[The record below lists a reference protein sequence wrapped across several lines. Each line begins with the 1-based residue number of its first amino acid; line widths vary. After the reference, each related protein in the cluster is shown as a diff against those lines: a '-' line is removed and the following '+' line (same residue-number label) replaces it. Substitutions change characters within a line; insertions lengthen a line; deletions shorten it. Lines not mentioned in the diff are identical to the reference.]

1 MKKDKIYPGKF
12 LGLLLLGVCIAVC
25 AVSGGR
31 LFRTGLEYKRQEA
44 DLLRMRRLTGGR
56 KEDIGQAGAEMTG
69 QNAEKGADRAAAERA
84 GQAAED
90 GAALWEDQTARLDRC
105 RRSREA
111 NPDTIGWLSIPGTEI
126 DYPVMYTP
134 EDPDF
139 YLNHGFDR
147 EPSAGGMIYLDAG
160 DDCGGRKAQEPAEE
174 EAAKRNNFILYGHH
188 MKNGTMFA
196 GLEQYLDPE
205 FFKEHRTI
213 FFDTLAGAGEYEAFA
228 VFSMTA
234 AEAKER
240 LAPYLAAETKEQYGR
255 LMETVRV
262 KSLHGPKETPE
273 WPRRLLTLM
282 TCEYTQN
289 EGRLF
294 LMAYEKGEKHDCKT
308 GVFSSDTES
317 IQLRNKFSQ

>member
-105 RRSREA
+105 RRSWEA
-111 NPDTIGWLSIPGTEI
+111 NPDTIGWISIPGTEI
-126 DYPVMYTP
+126 DYPVMHTP

-139 YLNHGFDR
+139 YLNHGFDQ

-160 DDCGGRKAQEPAEE
+160 DDCGGRKVQEPAEA
-174 EAAKRNNFILYGHH
+174 EAARRNNFILYGHH

-234 AEAKER
+234 AEAEER
-240 LAPYLAAETKEQYGR
+240 LAPYLAAESREQYGR
-255 LMETVRV
+255 LMETVRHV
-262 KSLHGPKETPE
+262 YRIVRVASPVGFERGGVHFEAAGDLGDHGVLRSALPV
-273 WPRRLLTLM
+273 LVL
-282 TCEYTQN
+282 
-289 EGRLF
+289 
-294 LMAYEKGEKHDCKT
+294 AKGDSGYSEHARDN
-308 GVFSSDTES
+308 V
-317 IQLRNKFSQ
+317 R

>member
-12 LGLLLLGVCIAVC
+12 LGLLLLGCCFAAC
-25 AVSGGR
+25 AVFGGR
-31 LFRTGLEYKRQEA
+31 LLRTGLEYKRQEA
-44 DLLRMRRLTGGR
+44 DLLRMRRLTGGS
-56 KEDIGQAGAEMTG
+56 KEDAGQAGAGMSG
-69 QNAEKGADRAAAERA
+69 QNAGEEADWAAK
-84 GQAAED
+84 D
-90 GAALWEDQTARLDRC
+90 GAALWEEQTARLDRC

-160 DDCGGRKAQEPAEE
+160 DDCGGRKAQEPAEV
-174 EAAKRNNFILYGHH
+174 EAARRNNFILYGHH

-234 AEAKER
+234 AEAEER

>member
-69 QNAEKGADRAAAERA
+69 QNAEEGTDRA
-84 GQAAED
+84 
-90 GAALWEDQTARLDRC
+90 ARLDRC

-139 YLNHGFDR
+139 YLNHGFDQ

-160 DDCGGRKAQEPAEE
+160 DDCGGRKAQEPAEA
-174 EAAKRNNFILYGHH
+174 EAAKRINFILYGHH

-196 GLEQYLDPE
+196 GLEQYRSAE
-205 FFKEHRTI
+205 FFEEHRTI
-213 FFDTLAGAGEYEAFA
+213 FFDMLAGTGDYEVFA
-228 VFSMTA
+228 VFCMTA
-234 AEAKER
+234 REAGEQ

-255 LMETVRV
+255 LMETVRA

-294 LMAYEKGEKHDCKT
+294 LMAYEKGGEA
-308 GVFSSDTES
+308 
-317 IQLRNKFSQ
+317 

>member
-12 LGLLLLGVCIAVC
+12 LGLLLLGVCFAAC
-25 AVSGGR
+25 AVFGGR
-31 LFRTGLEYKRQEA
+31 LFRAGLEYKRQEE

-56 KEDIGQAGAEMTG
+56 KE
-69 QNAEKGADRAAAERA
+69 GADRAAAERA
-84 GQAAED
+84 GQAESETAGQNAEEGTD
-90 GAALWEDQTARLDRC
+90 RAARLDRC

-139 YLNHGFDR
+139 YLNHGFDQ

-160 DDCGGRKAQEPAEE
+160 DDCGGRKVQEPAEA
-174 EAAKRNNFILYGHH
+174 EAAKRINFILYGHH

-213 FFDTLAGAGEYEAFA
+213 FFDMLAGTGDYEVFA
-228 VFSMTA
+228 VFCMTA
-234 AEAKER
+234 REAGEQ
-240 LAPYLAAETKEQYGR
+240 LVPYLAAETKEQYGR

-262 KSLHGPKETPE
+262 KSLHEPEETPV

>member
-69 QNAEKGADRAAAERA
+69 QNAEKGADRAAK
-84 GQAAED
+84 D
-90 GAALWEDQTARLDRC
+90 GATHWEDQTARLDRR
-105 RRSREA
+105 RRSWEA
-111 NPDTIGWLSIPGTEI
+111 NPDTIGWISIPGTEI

-139 YLNHGFDR
+139 YLNHGFDQ

-160 DDCGGRKAQEPAEE
+160 DDGGGRKAQEPAEA
-174 EAAKRNNFILYGHH
+174 EAAKRINFILYGHH

-240 LAPYLAAETKEQYGR
+240 LAPYLAAESREQYGR

>member
-44 DLLRMRRLTGGR
+44 DLLRMRRLTGGS
-56 KEDIGQAGAEMTG
+56 KEDAGQAGAGMSG
-69 QNAEKGADRAAAERA
+69 QNAGEEADWAAK
-84 GQAAED
+84 D
-90 GAALWEDQTARLDRC
+90 GATHWEDQTARLDRR
-105 RRSREA
+105 RRSWEA
-111 NPDTIGWLSIPGTEI
+111 NSDTIGWISIPGTEI

-196 GLEQYLDPE
+196 GLEQYRSAE

>member
-12 LGLLLLGVCIAVC
+12 LGLLLLSACFAAC
-25 AVSGGR
+25 AVFGGR
-31 LFRTGLEYKRQEA
+31 LFRAGLEYKRQEA

-56 KEDIGQAGAEMTG
+56 KE
-69 QNAEKGADRAAAERA
+69 GADRAAAERA
-84 GQAAED
+84 GQAESETAGQNAEEGTD
-90 GAALWEDQTARLDRC
+90 RAARLDRR
-105 RRSREA
+105 RRSWEA
-111 NPDTIGWLSIPGTEI
+111 NPDTIGWISIPGTEI

-160 DDCGGRKAQEPAEE
+160 DDCGGRKAQEPAEA
-174 EAAKRNNFILYGHH
+174 EAARRTNLILYGHH

-196 GLEQYLDPE
+196 GLEQYRSAE
-205 FFKEHRTI
+205 FFEEHRTI
-213 FFDTLAGAGEYEAFA
+213 FFDMLAGTGDYEVFA
-228 VFSMTA
+228 VFCMTA
-234 AEAKER
+234 REAGEQ

-255 LMETVRV
+255 LMETVRA

-294 LMAYEKGEKHDCKT
+294 LMAYEKGGEA
-308 GVFSSDTES
+308 
-317 IQLRNKFSQ
+317 

>member
-44 DLLRMRRLTGGR
+44 DLLRMRRLTGGS
-56 KEDIGQAGAEMTG
+56 KEDAGQAGAGMSG
-69 QNAEKGADRAAAERA
+69 QNAGEEADWAAK
-84 GQAAED
+84 D
-90 GAALWEDQTARLDRC
+90 GATHWEDQTARLDRR
-105 RRSREA
+105 RRSWEA
-111 NPDTIGWLSIPGTEI
+111 NPDTIGWISIPGTEI

-139 YLNHGFDR
+139 YLDHGFDQ

-160 DDCGGRKAQEPAEE
+160 DDCGGRKVQEPAEA
-174 EAAKRNNFILYGHH
+174 EAAKRTNLILYGHH

>member
-12 LGLLLLGVCIAVC
+12 LGLLLLGVCFAAC
-25 AVSGGR
+25 AVFGGR
-31 LFRTGLEYKRQEA
+31 LFRTGLEYKSQEA

-56 KEDIGQAGAEMTG
+56 KE
-69 QNAEKGADRAAAERA
+69 GADRAAAERA
-84 GQAAED
+84 GQAETETAGQNAEEGTD
-90 GAALWEDQTARLDRC
+90 RAARLDRR
-105 RRSREA
+105 RRSWEA
-111 NPDTIGWLSIPGTEI
+111 NPDTIGWISIPGTEI

-160 DDCGGRKAQEPAEE
+160 DDGGGRKAQEPAEA
-174 EAAKRNNFILYGHH
+174 EAAKRINFILYGHH

-213 FFDTLAGAGEYEAFA
+213 FFDTLAGTGEYEVFA

-234 AEAKER
+234 AEAKEQ
-240 LAPYLAAETKEQYGR
+240 LAPYLTAETKEQYGR
-255 LMETVRV
+255 LMETVRA

>member
-12 LGLLLLGVCIAVC
+12 LGLLLLGVCFAAC

-56 KEDIGQAGAEMTG
+56 KE
-69 QNAEKGADRAAAERA
+69 GADRAAAERA
-84 GQAAED
+84 GQAESETAGQNAEEGTD
-90 GAALWEDQTARLDRC
+90 RAARLDRC
-105 RRSREA
+105 RRSQEA
-111 NPDTIGWLSIPGTEI
+111 NPDTIGWISIPGTEI
-126 DYPVMYTP
+126 DYPVMHTP

-139 YLNHGFDR
+139 YLNHGFDQ

-160 DDCGGRKAQEPAEE
+160 DDCGGRKVQEPAEA
-174 EAAKRNNFILYGHH
+174 EAAKRTNLILYGHH

-234 AEAKER
+234 AEAEER
-240 LAPYLAAETKEQYGR
+240 LAPYLAAESREQYGR
-255 LMETVRV
+255 LMEIAGAESIG
-262 KSLHGPKETPE
+262 KPEETPV
-273 WPRRLLTLM
+273 WPQRLLTLM

>member
-44 DLLRMRRLTGGR
+44 DLLRMRRLTGGS
-56 KEDIGQAGAEMTG
+56 KEDAGQAGAGMSG
-69 QNAEKGADRAAAERA
+69 QNAGEEADWAAK
-84 GQAAED
+84 D
-90 GAALWEDQTARLDRC
+90 GATHWEDQTARLDRR
-105 RRSREA
+105 RRSWEA
-111 NPDTIGWLSIPGTEI
+111 NPDTIGWISIPGTEI

-160 DDCGGRKAQEPAEE
+160 DDCGGRKAQEPAEA
-174 EAAKRNNFILYGHH
+174 EAARRNNFILYGHH

-196 GLEQYLDPE
+196 GLEQYRSAE
-205 FFKEHRTI
+205 FFEEHRTT
-213 FFDTLAGAGEYEAFA
+213 FFDMLAGTGDYEVFA
-228 VFSMTA
+228 VFCMTA
-234 AEAKER
+234 REAGEQ

-255 LMETVRV
+255 LMETVRA

>member
-12 LGLLLLGVCIAVC
+12 LGLLLLGVCFAAC
-25 AVSGGR
+25 AVFGGR
-31 LFRTGLEYKRQEA
+31 LFRAGLEYKRQEA
-44 DLLRMRRLTGGR
+44 DLLRMRRLTGGS
-56 KEDIGQAGAEMTG
+56 KEDAGQAGAGMSG
-69 QNAEKGADRAAAERA
+69 QNAGEEADWAAK
-84 GQAAED
+84 D
-90 GAALWEDQTARLDRC
+90 GATHWEDQTARLDRR
-105 RRSREA
+105 RRSWEA
-111 NPDTIGWLSIPGTEI
+111 NPDTIGWISIPGTEI

-139 YLNHGFDR
+139 YLNHGFDQ

-160 DDCGGRKAQEPAEE
+160 DDGGGRKAQEPAEA
-174 EAAKRNNFILYGHH
+174 EAAKRINFILYGHH

-196 GLEQYLDPE
+196 GLEQYRSAE
-205 FFKEHRTI
+205 FFEEHRTI
-213 FFDTLAGAGEYEAFA
+213 FFDMLAGTGDYEVFA
-228 VFSMTA
+228 VFCMTA
-234 AEAKER
+234 REAGEQ

-262 KSLHGPKETPE
+262 KSLHGSKETPE

>member
-12 LGLLLLGVCIAVC
+12 LGLLLLSACFAAC
-25 AVSGGR
+25 AVFGGR
-31 LFRTGLEYKRQEA
+31 LFRAGLEYKRQEA

-56 KEDIGQAGAEMTG
+56 KE
-69 QNAEKGADRAAAERA
+69 GADRAAAERA
-84 GQAAED
+84 GQAESETAGQNAEEGTD
-90 GAALWEDQTARLDRC
+90 RAARLDRR
-105 RRSREA
+105 RRSWEA
-111 NPDTIGWLSIPGTEI
+111 NPDTIGWISIPGTEI

-160 DDCGGRKAQEPAEE
+160 DDCGGRKAQEPAEA
-174 EAAKRNNFILYGHH
+174 EAARRNNFILYGHH

-196 GLEQYLDPE
+196 GLEQYRSAE
-205 FFKEHRTI
+205 FFEEHRTI
-213 FFDTLAGAGEYEAFA
+213 FFDMLAGTGDYEVFA
-228 VFSMTA
+228 VFCMTA
-234 AEAKER
+234 REAGEQ

-255 LMETVRV
+255 LMETVRA

-294 LMAYEKGEKHDCKT
+294 LMAYEKGGEA
-308 GVFSSDTES
+308 
-317 IQLRNKFSQ
+317 

>member
-1 MKKDKIYPGKF
+1 MKKDKIYLGK
-12 LGLLLLGVCIAVC
+12 LWSSLLLGSCFAAC
-25 AVSGGR
+25 AAFGGR
-31 LFRTGLEYKRQEA
+31 LLQTGLEYKRQEA
-44 DLLRMRRLTGGR
+44 DLLRMRRLTGGS
-56 KEDIGQAGAEMTG
+56 KEDAGQAGAGMSG
-69 QNAEKGADRAAAERA
+69 QNAGEEADWAAK
-84 GQAAED
+84 D
-90 GAALWEDQTARLDRC
+90 GATHWEDQTARLDRR
-105 RRSREA
+105 RRSWEA
-111 NPDTIGWLSIPGTEI
+111 NLDTIGWISIPGTEI

-196 GLEQYLDPE
+196 GLEQYRSAE
-205 FFKEHRTI
+205 FFEEHRTI
-213 FFDTLAGAGEYEAFA
+213 FFDMLAGTGDYEVFA
-228 VFSMTA
+228 VFCMTA
-234 AEAKER
+234 REAGEQ

-262 KSLHGPKETPE
+262 KSLHGLKETPE

>member
-1 MKKDKIYPGKF
+1 MKKDKIYLGK
-12 LGLLLLGVCIAVC
+12 LWSSLLLGSCFAAC
-25 AVSGGR
+25 AAFGGR
-31 LFRTGLEYKRQEA
+31 LLQTGLEYKRQEA
-44 DLLRMRRLTGGR
+44 DLLRMRRLTGGS
-56 KEDIGQAGAEMTG
+56 KEDAGQAGAGMSG
-69 QNAEKGADRAAAERA
+69 QNAGEGTHRA
-84 GQAAED
+84 GKD
-90 GAALWEDQTARLDRC
+90 GAALWEEQTARLDRC
-105 RRSREA
+105 RQSREV
-111 NPDTIGWLSIPGTEI
+111 NPDTIGWISIPGTEI

-196 GLEQYLDPE
+196 GLEQYRSAE
-205 FFKEHRTI
+205 FFEEHRTI
-213 FFDTLAGAGEYEAFA
+213 FFDMLAGTGDYEVFA
-228 VFSMTA
+228 VFCMTA
-234 AEAKER
+234 REAGEQ

-255 LMETVRV
+255 LMETVRA

>member
-56 KEDIGQAGAEMTG
+56 KEDTGQAGAEMTG
-69 QNAEKGADRAAAERA
+69 QNAEEGTDRA
-84 GQAAED
+84 
-90 GAALWEDQTARLDRC
+90 ARLDRC
-105 RRSREA
+105 RRSQEA
-111 NPDTIGWLSIPGTEI
+111 NPDTIGWISIPGTEI
-126 DYPVMYTP
+126 DYPVMHTP

-139 YLNHGFDR
+139 YLNHGFDQ

-160 DDCGGRKAQEPAEE
+160 DDCGGRKVQEPAEA
-174 EAAKRNNFILYGHH
+174 EAAKRTNLILYGHH

-234 AEAKER
+234 VEAEER
-240 LAPYLAAETKEQYGR
+240 LAPYLAAESREQYGR
-255 LMETVRV
+255 LMEIAGAESIG
-262 KSLHGPKETPE
+262 KPEETLV
-273 WPRRLLTLM
+273 WPQRLLTLM
-282 TCEYTQN
+282 TCEYTRN

-294 LMAYEKGEKHDCKT
+294 LMAYEKKLY
-308 GVFSSDTES
+308 FSDSLWYTPIKGRSHLPDPPPEGGGS
-317 IQLRNKFSQ
+317 SELAILQQ

>member
-1 MKKDKIYPGKF
+1 
-12 LGLLLLGVCIAVC
+12 
-25 AVSGGR
+25 
-31 LFRTGLEYKRQEA
+31 
-44 DLLRMRRLTGGR
+44 
-56 KEDIGQAGAEMTG
+56 MTG
-69 QNAEKGADRAAAERA
+69 QNAEEGADRAAAERA
-84 GQAAED
+84 GRAAKD
-90 GAALWEDQTARLDRC
+90 GAVLWEDQTARLDRC
-105 RRSREA
+105 RRSQEA
-111 NPDTIGWLSIPGTEI
+111 NPDTIGWISIPGTEI

-139 YLNHGFDR
+139 YLDHGFDQ

-160 DDCGGRKAQEPAEE
+160 DDCGGRKVQEPAEA
-174 EAAKRNNFILYGHH
+174 EAAKRTNLILYGHH

-213 FFDTLAGAGEYEAFA
+213 FFDTLAGAGDYEVFA
-228 VFSMTA
+228 VFCMTA
-234 AEAKER
+234 REAGEQ

-255 LMETVRV
+255 LMETVRA

-294 LMAYEKGEKHDCKT
+294 LMAYEKGGEA
-308 GVFSSDTES
+308 
-317 IQLRNKFSQ
+317 

>member
-12 LGLLLLGVCIAVC
+12 LGMLLLGVCIAVC

-56 KEDIGQAGAEMTG
+56 KEGAGQAGEEMTG
-69 QNAEKGADRAAAERA
+69 QNAEEGTNRA
-84 GQAAED
+84 
-90 GAALWEDQTARLDRC
+90 ARLDRC
-105 RRSREA
+105 RRSWEA
-111 NPDTIGWLSIPGTEI
+111 NPDTIGWISIPGTEI
-126 DYPVMYTP
+126 DYPVMHTP

-139 YLNHGFDR
+139 YLNHGFDQ

-160 DDCGGRKAQEPAEE
+160 DDCGGRKVQEPAEA
-174 EAAKRNNFILYGHH
+174 EAAKRTNLILYGHH

-196 GLEQYLDPE
+196 GLEQYRSAE
-205 FFKEHRTI
+205 FFEEHRTI
-213 FFDTLAGAGEYEAFA
+213 FFDMLAGTGDYEVFA
-228 VFSMTA
+228 VFCMTA
-234 AEAKER
+234 REAGEQ

-255 LMETVRV
+255 LMETVRA

>member
-12 LGLLLLGVCIAVC
+12 LGLLLLSACFAAC
-25 AVSGGR
+25 AVFGGR
-31 LFRTGLEYKRQEA
+31 LFRAGLEYKRQEA

-56 KEDIGQAGAEMTG
+56 KE
-69 QNAEKGADRAAAERA
+69 GADRAAAERA

-111 NPDTIGWLSIPGTEI
+111 NPDTIGWISIPGTEI
-126 DYPVMYTP
+126 DYPVMHTP

-160 DDCGGRKAQEPAEE
+160 DDCGGRKAQEPAEA
-174 EAAKRNNFILYGHH
+174 EAAKRINFILYGHH

-196 GLEQYLDPE
+196 GLEQYRSAE
-205 FFKEHRTI
+205 FFEEHRTI
-213 FFDTLAGAGEYEAFA
+213 FFDMLAGTGDYEVFA
-228 VFSMTA
+228 VFCMTA
-234 AEAKER
+234 REAGEQ

-294 LMAYEKGEKHDCKT
+294 LMAYEKGGEA
-308 GVFSSDTES
+308 
-317 IQLRNKFSQ
+317 

>member
-12 LGLLLLGVCIAVC
+12 LGLLLLSACFAAC
-25 AVSGGR
+25 AVFGGR
-31 LFRTGLEYKRQEA
+31 LFRAGLEYKRQEA
-44 DLLRMRRLTGGR
+44 DLLRMRRLTGGS
-56 KEDIGQAGAEMTG
+56 KEDAGQAGAGMSG
-69 QNAEKGADRAAAERA
+69 QNAEEEADWAAK
-84 GQAAED
+84 D
-90 GAALWEDQTARLDRC
+90 GATHWEDQTTRLDRR
-105 RRSREA
+105 RRSWEA
-111 NPDTIGWLSIPGTEI
+111 NPDTIGWISIPGTEI

-147 EPSAGGMIYLDAG
+147 EPSAGGMIYFDAG

-196 GLEQYLDPE
+196 GLEQYRSAE
-205 FFKEHRTI
+205 FFEEHRTI
-213 FFDTLAGAGEYEAFA
+213 FFDMLAGTGDYEVFA
-228 VFSMTA
+228 VFCMTA
-234 AEAKER
+234 REAGEQ

>member
-56 KEDIGQAGAEMTG
+56 KE
-69 QNAEKGADRAAAERA
+69 GADRAAAERA

-139 YLNHGFDR
+139 YLNHGFDQ

-196 GLEQYLDPE
+196 GLEQYRSAE
-205 FFKEHRTI
+205 FFEEHRTT
-213 FFDTLAGAGEYEAFA
+213 FFDMLAGTGDYEVFA
-228 VFSMTA
+228 VFCMTA
-234 AEAKER
+234 REAGEQ

-262 KSLHGPKETPE
+262 KSLHGSKETPE

-294 LMAYEKGEKHDCKT
+294 LMAYEKGGEA
-308 GVFSSDTES
+308 
-317 IQLRNKFSQ
+317 

>member
-56 KEDIGQAGAEMTG
+56 KE
-69 QNAEKGADRAAAERA
+69 GADRAAAERA
-84 GQAAED
+84 DQNAEEGTD
-90 GAALWEDQTARLDRC
+90 RAARLDRC

-111 NPDTIGWLSIPGTEI
+111 NPDTIGWISIPGTEI
-126 DYPVMYTP
+126 DYPVMHTP

-139 YLNHGFDR
+139 YLNHGFDQ

-160 DDCGGRKAQEPAEE
+160 DDCGGRKVQEPAEA
-174 EAAKRNNFILYGHH
+174 EAAKRTNLILYGHH

-234 AEAKER
+234 AEAEER
-240 LAPYLAAETKEQYGR
+240 LAPYLAAESREQYGR
-255 LMETVRV
+255 LMEIAGAESIG
-262 KSLHGPKETPE
+262 KPEETPV
-273 WPRRLLTLM
+273 WPQRLLTLM
-282 TCEYTQN
+282 TCEYTRN

-294 LMAYEKGEKHDCKT
+294 LMAYEKKLY
-308 GVFSSDTES
+308 FSDSLWYTPIKGRSHLPDPPPEGGGS
-317 IQLRNKFSQ
+317 SELAILQQ

>member
-31 LFRTGLEYKRQEA
+31 LFWTGLEYKRQEA

-69 QNAEKGADRAAAERA
+69 QNAEKGADRAAK
-84 GQAAED
+84 D
-90 GAALWEDQTARLDRC
+90 GATHWEDQTARLDRR
-105 RRSREA
+105 RRSWEA
-111 NPDTIGWLSIPGTEI
+111 NPDTIGWISIPGTEI

-139 YLNHGFDR
+139 YLDHGFDQ

-160 DDCGGRKAQEPAEE
+160 DDCGGRKVQEPAEA
-174 EAAKRNNFILYGHH
+174 EAAKRINFILYGHH

-205 FFKEHRTI
+205 SFKEYRTI
-213 FFDTLAGAGEYEAFA
+213 FFDTLAGTGEYEVFA
-228 VFSMTA
+228 VFCMTA
-234 AEAKER
+234 REAGEQ

>member
-69 QNAEKGADRAAAERA
+69 QNAEKGADRAAK
-84 GQAAED
+84 D
-90 GAALWEDQTARLDRC
+90 GATHWEDQTARLDR
-105 RRSREA
+105 RRRNWEA
-111 NPDTIGWLSIPGTEI
+111 NPDTIGWISIPGTEI

-139 YLNHGFDR
+139 YLNHGFDQ

-160 DDCGGRKAQEPAEE
+160 DDGGGRKAQEPAEA
-174 EAAKRNNFILYGHH
+174 EAAKRINFILYGHH

-196 GLEQYLDPE
+196 GLEQYRSAE
-205 FFKEHRTI
+205 FFEEHRTI
-213 FFDTLAGAGEYEAFA
+213 FFDMLAGTGDYEVFA
-228 VFSMTA
+228 VFCMTA
-234 AEAKER
+234 REAGEQ

-262 KSLHGPKETPE
+262 KSLHGSKETPE

>member
-12 LGLLLLGVCIAVC
+12 LGLLLLSACIAVC

-56 KEDIGQAGAEMTG
+56 KEGADRTAAEMTG
-69 QNAEKGADRAAAERA
+69 QAGSETTDQNAEEGTDRA
-84 GQAAED
+84 
-90 GAALWEDQTARLDRC
+90 ARLDRC
-105 RRSREA
+105 RRSWEA
-111 NPDTIGWLSIPGTEI
+111 NPDTIGWISIPGTEI
-126 DYPVMYTP
+126 DYPVMHTP
-134 EDPDF
+134 EDLDF
-139 YLNHGFDR
+139 YLNHGFDQ

-160 DDCGGRKAQEPAEE
+160 DDCGGRKVQEPAEA
-174 EAAKRNNFILYGHH
+174 EAAKRTNLILYGHH

-234 AEAKER
+234 AEAEER
-240 LAPYLAAETKEQYGR
+240 LAPYLAAESREQYGR
-255 LMETVRV
+255 LMEIAGAESIG
-262 KSLHGPKETPE
+262 KPEETPE

-294 LMAYEKGEKHDCKT
+294 LMAYEKGGEA
-308 GVFSSDTES
+308 
-317 IQLRNKFSQ
+317 

>member
-1 MKKDKIYPGKF
+1 
-12 LGLLLLGVCIAVC
+12 
-25 AVSGGR
+25 
-31 LFRTGLEYKRQEA
+31 
-44 DLLRMRRLTGGR
+44 
-56 KEDIGQAGAEMTG
+56 MTG
-69 QNAEKGADRAAAERA
+69 QNAEEGADRAAAERA
-84 GQAAED
+84 GRAAKD
-90 GAALWEDQTARLDRC
+90 GAVLWEDQTARLDRC
-105 RRSREA
+105 RRSQEA
-111 NPDTIGWLSIPGTEI
+111 NPDTIGWISIPGTEI

-139 YLNHGFDR
+139 YLDHGFDQ

-160 DDCGGRKAQEPAEE
+160 DDCGGRKAREPAEA
-174 EAAKRNNFILYGHH
+174 EAAKRINFILYGHH

-196 GLEQYLDPE
+196 GLEQYLEPE

-234 AEAKER
+234 AEAEER
-240 LAPYLAAETKEQYGR
+240 LAPYLAAESREQYGR
-255 LMETVRV
+255 LMEIAGAE
-262 KSLHGPKETPE
+262 SLHGPKETPE

-294 LMAYEKGEKHDCKT
+294 LMAYEKGGEA
-308 GVFSSDTES
+308 
-317 IQLRNKFSQ
+317 

>member
-12 LGLLLLGVCIAVC
+12 LGLLLLGVCFAAC
-25 AVSGGR
+25 AVFGGR
-31 LFRTGLEYKRQEA
+31 LFRAGLEYNRQEA

-56 KEDIGQAGAEMTG
+56 KE
-69 QNAEKGADRAAAERA
+69 GADRAAAERA

-90 GAALWEDQTARLDRC
+90 GAALWEDQTARLDRR

-111 NPDTIGWLSIPGTEI
+111 NPDTIGWISIPGTEI
-126 DYPVMYTP
+126 DYPVMHTP

-139 YLNHGFDR
+139 YLNHGFDQ

-196 GLEQYLDPE
+196 GLEQYRSAE
-205 FFKEHRTI
+205 FFEEHRTI
-213 FFDTLAGAGEYEAFA
+213 FFDMLAGTGDYEVFA
-228 VFSMTA
+228 VFCMTA
-234 AEAKER
+234 REAGEQ

>member
-1 MKKDKIYPGKF
+1 MKKDKIYLGK
-12 LGLLLLGVCIAVC
+12 LWSSLLLGSCFAAC
-25 AVSGGR
+25 AAFGGR
-31 LFRTGLEYKRQEA
+31 LLQTGLEYKRQEA
-44 DLLRMRRLTGGR
+44 DLLRMRRLTGGS
-56 KEDIGQAGAEMTG
+56 KEDAGQAGAGMSG
-69 QNAEKGADRAAAERA
+69 QNAGEEADWAAK
-84 GQAAED
+84 D
-90 GAALWEDQTARLDRC
+90 GATHWEDQTARLDRR
-105 RRSREA
+105 RRSWEA
-111 NPDTIGWLSIPGTEI
+111 NSDTIGWISIPGTEI

-196 GLEQYLDPE
+196 GLEQYRSAE
-205 FFKEHRTI
+205 FFEEHRTT
-213 FFDTLAGAGEYEAFA
+213 FFDMLAGTGDYEVFA
-228 VFSMTA
+228 VFCMTA
-234 AEAKER
+234 REAGEQ

-262 KSLHGPKETPE
+262 KSLHGSKETPE